1 MQRRGIIGIVLVCL
15 GLTAGVGL
23 YRWYLTTPVYALVQM
38 RASIKS
44 HDWEGFTTHV
54 DIDSV
59 ARGLAEDMSLIAQET
74 MAGKNLSRG
83 MTKAL
88 SALLAIKVRT
98 SLREDLKGWVT
109 GNPYS
114 GKGIMSAILPPDRA
128 KDGKPRLK
136 GIVWKGDTAT
146 ARIGVGGEAVLVL
159 EMKKQSAW
167 RVTRVLN
174 VRELYEQSR
183 RPKS

>member
-1 MQRRGIIGIVLVCL
+1 MRRRGIIGIALVCL

-23 YRWYLTTPVYALVQM
+23 YRWYLATPVYALVQM
-38 RASIKS
+38 RASITA

-54 DIDSV
+54 DVDSV
-59 ARGLAEDMSLIAQET
+59 ARGLAEDMSLIAEEA
-74 MAGKNLSRG
+74 MAEKNLSRAMAKG
-83 MTKAL
+83 L
-88 SALLAIKVRT
+88 STLLAIKVRT

-109 GNPYS
+109 GNPS
-114 GKGIMSAILPPDRA
+114 AGKGILSAILPPA
-128 KDGKPRLK
+128 QTKAGKPRLK
-136 GIVWKGDTAT
+136 GISWKGDTGT
-146 ARIGVGGEAVLVL
+146 ARIGMGGEAVLVL

-174 VRELYEQSR
+174 VREIYEQSR